1 MTDDSKMTTNEHKMC
16 VWLCSH

>member
-1 MTDDSKMTTNEHKMC
+1 MTDDPKMTTNEHKMC